1 LGGTTKRTA
10 RYVCHP
16 STFVGSKRTGNW
28 EIEMNMKLRFCESEI
43 DYWTTR
49 YTECQHEDNR
59 EREEQLIGFREKI
72 LRRGCLTKY
81 ELYTVARWKLCVY
94 GEDAAEPTK
103 RNPDDLIEITT
114 RQAFTS
120 RNDWEKLCTL
130 TQLQGI
136 GQSVASAILHL
147 YDKEQYPILD
157 IHALWSVGL
166 KFRQR
171 SSYPCWPKYIAFCR
185 DIANRNSIDMRTLDR
200 ALWRYSYDNQEG

>member
-1 LGGTTKRTA
+1 
-10 RYVCHP
+10 
-16 STFVGSKRTGNW
+16 
-28 EIEMNMKLRFCESEI
+28 MNMRLRFCESEI
-43 DYWTTR
+43 DDLATR

-59 EREEQLIGFREKI
+59 EREEQLIGLREEI
-72 LRRGCLTKY
+72 LRRGYLTKY
-81 ELYTVARWKLCVY
+81 ELYTVARWKLYVY

-103 RNPDDLIEITT
+103 KNPDDFIEITT

-120 RNDWEKLCTL
+120 RDDWEKLCAL

-147 YDKEQYPILD
+147 YDERQYPILD

-171 SSYPCWPKYIAFCR
+171 SLYPFWPKYITFCR
-185 DIANRNSIDMRTLDR
+185 DIANRNLIKMRTLDR
-200 ALWRYSYDNQEG
+200 ALWRYSYDSEER